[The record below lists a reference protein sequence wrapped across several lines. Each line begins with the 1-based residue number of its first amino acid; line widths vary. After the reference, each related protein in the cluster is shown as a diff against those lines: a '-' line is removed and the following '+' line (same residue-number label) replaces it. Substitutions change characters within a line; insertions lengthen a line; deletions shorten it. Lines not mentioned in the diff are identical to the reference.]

1 MTAFEGIEI
10 ILILIDIGNYN
21 FTGNINT
28 LCFLEF
34 GILPEIG
41 KAVEEE
47 GWT

>member
-28 LCFLEF
+28 LCFF
-34 GILPEIG
+34 RIWNFAGNR
-41 KAVEEE
+41 
-47 GWT
+47 